1 MTDALLPEEPV
12 SAGPFGDWLARM
24 RNSLRGEGGTDVP
37 CGTCVGCCVSSYFI
51 PIRPKDAAARV
62 RIPADKLIRA
72 TGQPP
77 GHAMMAYESN
87 GLCPMLD
94 ASNKCRIYDVRP
106 QTCRDYDCRIF
117 AAAGLE
123 AGPAKPVINRR
134 IRAWRFSY
142 PTEADDAAHRAVRAA
157 AEFIQAKREKFPG
170 DRAPTAPTGIA
181 VLAIKAYDVFLDA
194 PPDDDESTAR
204 AIVEASRKFDA
215 AG

>member
-1 MTDALLPEEPV
+1 MTDALPLKNPFPPAH
-12 SAGPFGDWLARM
+12 SAIGWRGCATPYGATAART
-24 RNSLRGEGGTDVP
+24 SPAEHAS
-37 CGTCVGCCVSSYFI
+37 GCCVSSYFI

-62 RIPADKLIRA
+62 RIPSDKLIRA
-72 TGQPP
+72 AGQPP

-94 ASNKCRIYDVRP
+94 AANHCRIYDVRP

-142 PTEADDAAHRAVRAA
+142 PTAADDAAHRAVRAA
-157 AEFIQAKREKFPG
+157 AEFIQTKRENFPG

-181 VLAIKAYDVFLDA
+181 VLAIKSYDVFLDA
-194 PPDDDESTAR
+194 GALLTR
-204 AIVEASRKFDA
+204 R
-215 AG
+215 